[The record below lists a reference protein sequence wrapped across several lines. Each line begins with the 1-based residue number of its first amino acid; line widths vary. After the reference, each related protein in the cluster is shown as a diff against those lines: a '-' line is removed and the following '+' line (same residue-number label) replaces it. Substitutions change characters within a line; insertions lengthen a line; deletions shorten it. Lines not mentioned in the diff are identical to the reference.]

1 MSTDPKLPDYV
12 RQALERLR
20 AAHPAEASSQAPAVN
35 VENVLERVLRD
46 LPDMEPLSEL
56 PGLSDDDWDSPDAD
70 FEPEGG
76 DGGGGAD
83 GGGPE
88 GGGAVDGGGDVG
100 SAGDLGGGGPG
111 DGIDVLPDAAGTSS
125 LVSLLAAPISLGKA
139 LLTLA
144 LPAALVGSMLTTV
157 AVGSRRAQVEGPDA
171 PNAPDARGRNEEAAP
186 LNDSLETSRQVAEES
201 GPEVSHATV
210 TSLQVGGV
218 ARPASTAAAAFAPGP
233 LEAAAP
239 STDLDVAQDLNP
251 RDTLSAERRLIDAAR
266 AAMTRRDAESC
277 MRFVAQHRRRFE
289 DGALAEERDA
299 MDVRCQIISGDPAA
313 ERAAADFRRR
323 YPGSFQLG
331 VHTE

>member
-20 AAHPAEASSQAPAVN
+20 AAHPADAPSLVPTVN
-35 VENVLERVLRD
+35 VDVVLERVLRD
-46 LPDMEPLSEL
+46 LPAMEPLPDL

-70 FEPEGG
+70 FDPDGG
-76 DGGGGAD
+76 DGGGGAPD
-83 GGGPE
+83 GGGP
-88 GGGAVDGGGDVG
+88 DGGGDMG
-100 SAGDLGGGGPG
+100 SAGDFGGGGAG
-111 DGIDVLPDAAGTSS
+111 DGVDLLPEPAGTGS

-157 AVGSRRAQVEGPDA
+157 AVGSRQAQVEGASAADA
-171 PNAPDARGRNEEAAP
+171 DGARGRADEALP
-186 LNDSLETSRQVAEES
+186 LTDSLETSLQVAEEPS
-201 GPEVSHATV
+201 PAVADGTV

-218 ARPASTAAAAFAPGP
+218 ARPPTAAAATVPAGSSAPP
-233 LEAAAP
+233 AP
-239 STDLDVAQDLNP
+239 ATDLGVAQDISP
-251 RDTLSAERRLIDAAR
+251 QDTLSAERRLIDAAR

-289 DGALAEERDA
+289 TGALAEERDA
-299 MDVRCQIISGDPAA
+299 MDVRCQIMSGDPAA

-323 YPGSFQLG
+323 YPESFQLG
-331 VHTE
+331 LQTD